1 MQKAEI
7 ANLRLNKMR
16 AELYPMYLYNKDY
29 VSGKDLD
36 FGFNKR
42 IPITT
47 GIDGASVNLQNI
59 VQPIQKDLRIDT
71 SFAVEASLDRQVE
84 KSTSIGEVV
93 QGTTPSRKET
103 LGTNNLIQSNT
114 DVNLSLNEEI
124 HAIGD
129 DQFVRIWFGGY
140 YQNFASGDK
149 KLIYAGSSTG
159 KQAIIIKRKDFIYEG
174 NLSISVE
181 SNIQSEERKRKEMAA
196 TVQITPILL
205 PSLKEA
211 SKIKYLRFMA
221 DRAGIPAENVEEFL
235 MDSPQMAMQG
245 MENELL
251 KLDIFVPINPTDDDE
266 SHLVEMGSDL
276 NTVNAELH
284 KMAHIMAM
292 VQK

>member
-1 MQKAEI
+1 
-7 ANLRLNKMR
+7 
-16 AELYPMYLYNKDY
+16 
-29 VSGKDLD
+29 
-36 FGFNKR
+36 
-42 IPITT
+42 
-47 GIDGASVNLQNI
+47 
-59 VQPIQKDLRIDT
+59 
-71 SFAVEASLDRQVE
+71 
-84 KSTSIGEVV
+84 
-93 QGTTPSRKET
+93 
-103 LGTNNLIQSNT
+103 
-114 DVNLSLNEEI
+114 
-124 HAIGD
+124 
-129 DQFVRIWFGGY
+129 
-140 YQNFASGDK
+140 
-149 KLIYAGSSTG
+149 
-159 KQAIIIKRKDFIYEG
+159 
-174 NLSISVE
+174 
-181 SNIQSEERKRKEMAA
+181 MAA

-266 SHLVEMGSDL
+266 SHLVVMGSDL